1 MKNISIK
8 PKLPPYYPLKCF
20 YVDGNQL
27 IASSG
32 YTNQHVINLE
42 RIINNSSGHIDLKF
56 NSNYDNKINEITIE
70 GTSCLTYISHNQV
83 ICEEYLF
90 CDNYYIIADMNKIVI
105 LYDRR
110 KNKNK
115 AIVSMDEIPIKQPW
129 EK

>member
-42 RIINNSSGHIDLKF
+42 RIINNSSGH
-56 NSNYDNKINEITIE
+56 
-70 GTSCLTYISHNQV
+70 
-83 ICEEYLF
+83 
-90 CDNYYIIADMNKIVI
+90 
-105 LYDRR
+105 YDRR